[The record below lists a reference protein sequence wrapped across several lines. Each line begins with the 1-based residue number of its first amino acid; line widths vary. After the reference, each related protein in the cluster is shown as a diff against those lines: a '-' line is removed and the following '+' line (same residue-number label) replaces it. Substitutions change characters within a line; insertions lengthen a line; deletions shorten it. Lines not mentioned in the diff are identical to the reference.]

1 MKRWSLASRIVS
13 GTLIIVLSALM
24 LLSILVAA
32 FTRYEVTERL
42 DNSLQEVAERLEF
55 VIGEL
60 DKRDQAVPTP
70 GGQVARLPGVNRRTL
85 AYQIASTDGLLEVR
99 SQNAPET
106 LFVPHLAAGFY
117 NIPEFRVYIVP
128 SVSGHHY
135 ILVGEPTFHRN
146 EAVRRAILISVLPM
160 VIFFPAIW
168 ILVRWRVRRA
178 MQPLTSLQQEIRSR
192 GGANLTPI
200 PPLDLPVELVTIH
213 SAVNLLLERLKM
225 ALSTERA
232 FAANAAHE
240 LRNPIG
246 ALLAQVQ
253 ILRGFLQHS
262 EHEERATTIMHQ
274 ARRIGRMMEK
284 LLQLSRV
291 TSGIALTE
299 DRFDLVPVIRF
310 LAEELE
316 REKDQTIK
324 LSGASHLM
332 IRGDMDTAGILFRNL
347 LENAVLHGT
356 SLQPVRLL
364 VTDDSKVLIFND
376 CDPLTPEILQDMEKP
391 FVRGKTD
398 AEGSGLGLAIVRQV
412 SLQFQADITITSPIP
427 GTERGIVITVH
438 FPPSDIDVNARTE
451 EIVVGIPV

>member
-13 GTLIIVLSALM
+13 GTLIIVLGALV

-55 VIGEL
+55 VISEL
-60 DKRDQAVPTP
+60 DKTDKASATP
-70 GGQVARLPGVNRRTL
+70 GGQIAQLPGVNRRTL
-85 AYQIASTDGLLEVR
+85 AYQITTPDGRLEVR

-106 LFVPHLAAGFY
+106 LFVPRLKSGFY
-117 NIPEFRVYIVP
+117 NISLFRVYVVP
-128 SVSGHHY
+128 SASGRHY

-168 ILVRWRVRRA
+168 VLVRWRVRRA
-178 MQPLTSLQQEIRSR
+178 MRPLTSLQQEIRSR
-192 GGANLTPI
+192 GGSNLAPV
-200 PPLDLPVELVTIH
+200 PPLDLPEELVSIH

-240 LRNPIG
+240 LRNPVG

-253 ILRGFLQHS
+253 VLRNLLVGS
-262 EHEERATTIMHQ
+262 DYEERATIIMQQ

-284 LLQLSRV
+284 LLQLSRA
-291 TSGIALTE
+291 TSGIALTGNM
-299 DRFDLVPVIRF
+299 FDLVPVIRF

-316 REKDQTIK
+316 REKTRR
-324 LSGASHLM
+324 LNFLEHL
-332 IRGDMDTAGILFRNL
+332 I
-347 LENAVLHGT
+347 
-356 SLQPVRLL
+356 S
-364 VTDDSKVLIFND
+364 
-376 CDPLTPEILQDMEKP
+376 
-391 FVRGKTD
+391 
-398 AEGSGLGLAIVRQV
+398 
-412 SLQFQADITITSPIP
+412 
-427 GTERGIVITVH
+427 
-438 FPPSDIDVNARTE
+438 
-451 EIVVGIPV
+451 

>member
-13 GTLIIVLSALM
+13 GTLIIVLGALV

-60 DKRDQAVPTP
+60 DKNGPTSAMP
-70 GGQVARLPGVNRRTL
+70 GGQIARLPGVNRRTL
-85 AYQIASTDGLLEVR
+85 AYQIASTDGQLEVR

-106 LFVPHLAAGFY
+106 LFVPHLETGFY
-117 NIPEFRVYIVP
+117 NIPSFRVYVAP

-135 ILVGEPTFHRN
+135 ILVGEPTFHRT

-168 ILVRWRVRRA
+168 LLVRWRVRRA
-178 MQPLTSLQQEIRSR
+178 MQPLTSLQEEIRSR
-192 GGANLTPI
+192 GGANLAPI
-200 PPLDLPVELVTIH
+200 PPLDLPEELVAIH
-213 SAVNLLLERLKM
+213 SAVNLLLDRLKM

-253 ILRGFLQHS
+253 ILRSLLQHS

-284 LLQLSRV
+284 LLQLSRA
-291 TSGIALTE
+291 TSGIALRE
-299 DRFDLVPVIRF
+299 DRFDLVLVIRF
-310 LAEELE
+310 LAQELE
-316 REKDQTIK
+316 REKKQIIE
-324 LSGASHLM
+324 LSGTPCLM
-332 IRGDMDTAGILFRNL
+332 IQGDMDAAGILFRNL
-347 LENAVLHGT
+347 LENAVLHGS
-356 SLQPVRLL
+356 SLQPVR
-364 VTDDSKVLIFND
+364 VVITEDSEVLISND
-376 CDPLTPEILQDMEKP
+376 CDPLTPEILRDMEKP
-391 FVRGKTD
+391 FVRGATD
-398 AEGSGLGLAIVRQV
+398 AEGSGLGLAIVRQI
-412 SLQFQADITITSPIP
+412 SLQFRADLAITSPVSGKARGITVSIRFP
-427 GTERGIVITVH
+427 SGGTETNTK
-438 FPPSDIDVNARTE
+438 FK
-451 EIVVGIPV
+451 EIKSA

>member
-13 GTLIIVLSALM
+13 GTLIIVLGALV

-55 VIGEL
+55 VISEL
-60 DKRDQAVPTP
+60 DRTDQKSTTP

-85 AYQIASTDGLLEVR
+85 AYQIASPDGRLEVR

-106 LFVPHLAAGFY
+106 LFVPRLKMGFY
-117 NIPEFRVYIVP
+117 NVPSFRVYSVP
-128 SVSGHHY
+128 SASGRHY
-135 ILVGEPTFHRN
+135 ILVGEPAFHRN

-168 ILVRWRVRRA
+168 VLVRWRVRRA
-178 MQPLTSLQQEIRSR
+178 MRPLTSLQHEIRSR
-192 GGANLTPI
+192 GGTNLVPI
-200 PPLDLPVELVTIH
+200 PPLDLPEELVTIH

-253 ILRGFLQHS
+253 VLRNLLQRS
-262 EHEERATTIMHQ
+262 EYEERATTIMHQ

-291 TSGIALTE
+291 TSGIALTG
-299 DRFDLVPVIRF
+299 DIFDLVPVIQF
-310 LAEELE
+310 LARELE
-316 REKDQTIK
+316 REKNQTID
-324 LSGASHLM
+324 LSGVPHLM
-332 IRGDMDTAGILFRNL
+332 IRGDMDAAGILFRNL
-347 LENAVLHGT
+347 LENAVLHGS
-356 SLQPVRLL
+356 SLRPAHVI
-364 VTDDSKVLIFND
+364 VTENSEILIFND
-376 CDPLTPEILQDMEKP
+376 CDPLTLESLQNMEKP
-391 FVRGKTD
+391 FVRGKTN

-412 SLQFQADITITSPIP
+412 SLQLQADITITSPAP
-427 GTERGIVITVH
+427 GKTRGIVVTVR
-438 FPPSDIDVNARTE
+438 FPSGDTE
-451 EIVVGIPV
+451 VEASWDGSKNY

>member
-13 GTLIIVLSALM
+13 GTLIIVLGALV

-55 VIGEL
+55 VISEL
-60 DKRDQAVPTP
+60 DRTDRASATP
-70 GGQVARLPGVNRRTL
+70 GGQIAQLPGVNRRTL
-85 AYQIASTDGLLEVR
+85 AYQITTPDGRLEVR

-106 LFVPHLAAGFY
+106 LFVPRLKPGFY
-117 NIPEFRVYIVP
+117 NIPLFRVYIVP
-128 SVSGHHY
+128 SASGRHY

-168 ILVRWRVRRA
+168 LLVRWRVRRA
-178 MQPLTSLQQEIRSR
+178 MRPLTSLQHEIRSR
-192 GGANLTPI
+192 GGSNLAPV
-200 PPLDLPVELVTIH
+200 PPLDLPEELVSIH

-225 ALSTERA
+225 ALSAERA

-240 LRNPIG
+240 LRNPVG
-246 ALLAQVQ
+246 GLLAQVQ
-253 ILRGFLQHS
+253 VLRKLLIGS
-262 EHEERATTIMHQ
+262 DYEERITTIMQQ

-284 LLQLSRV
+284 LLQLSRA
-291 TSGIALTE
+291 TSGIALAGNM
-299 DRFDLVPVIRF
+299 FDLVPVIRF

-316 REKDQTIK
+316 REKDQPIEF
-324 LSGASHLM
+324 SGLSHLM
-332 IRGDMDTAGILFRNL
+332 IQGDMDATGILFRNL

-356 SLQPVRLL
+356 SAQAVS
-364 VTDDSKVLIFND
+364 VVISQDHKVLICND
-376 CDPLTPEILQDMEKP
+376 CEPLTSDVLQDMEKP

-398 AEGSGLGLAIVRQV
+398 AEGSGLGMAIARQISQQLHADMTV
-412 SLQFQADITITSPIP
+412 SSPIP
-427 GTERGIVITVH
+427 GTTRGVLVTVRLQI
-438 FPPSDIDVNARTE
+438 SEIE
-451 EIVVGIPV
+451 ECI

>member
-13 GTLIIVLSALM
+13 GTLIIVLGALV
-24 LLSILVAA
+24 LLSVLVAA

-60 DKRDQAVPTP
+60 DKNGPTSAMP

-85 AYQIASTDGLLEVR
+85 AYQIASTDSQLEVR

-106 LFVPHLAAGFY
+106 LFVPHLKTGFY
-117 NIPEFRVYIVP
+117 NIPSFRVYVVP

-135 ILVGEPTFHRN
+135 ILVGEPTFHRT

-168 ILVRWRVRRA
+168 LLVRWRVRRA
-178 MQPLTSLQQEIRSR
+178 MQPLTSLQEEIRSR
-192 GGANLTPI
+192 GGANLAPI
-200 PPLDLPVELVTIH
+200 PPLDLPEELVAIH
-213 SAVNLLLERLKM
+213 SAVNLLLDRLKM

-253 ILRGFLQHS
+253 ILRSLLQHS

-284 LLQLSRV
+284 LLQLSRA
-291 TSGIALTE
+291 TSGIALGE

-310 LAEELE
+310 LAQELE
-316 REKDQTIK
+316 REKKQIIE
-324 LSGASHLM
+324 LSGASCLM
-332 IRGDMDTAGILFRNL
+332 IRGDMDAAGILFRNL
-347 LENAVLHGT
+347 LENAVLHGS
-356 SLQPVRLL
+356 SLQPVR
-364 VTDDSKVLIFND
+364 VVITEDCEVLISND

-391 FVRGKTD
+391 FVRGATD
-398 AEGSGLGLAIVRQV
+398 AEGSGLGLAIVRQI
-412 SLQFQADITITSPIP
+412 SLQFRADIAITSPAP
-427 GTERGIVITVH
+427 GKARGIIVSIR
-438 FPPSDIDVNARTE
+438 FPSGDTETSARFK
-451 EIVVGIPV
+451 EINSI

>member
-13 GTLIIVLSALM
+13 GTLIVVLGALV
-24 LLSILVAA
+24 LLSVLVAA

-60 DKRDQAVPTP
+60 DKSDQGSVTP

-85 AYQIASTDGLLEVR
+85 AYQIASTDGQLEVR

-106 LFVPHLAAGFY
+106 LFVPHLETGFY
-117 NIPEFRVYIVP
+117 NLPEFRVYIVP
-128 SVSGHHY
+128 SLSGHHY

-168 ILVRWRVRRA
+168 LLVRWRVRRA
-178 MQPLTSLQQEIRSR
+178 MQPLTSLQHEIRSR
-192 GGANLTPI
+192 GGANLAPI
-200 PPLDLPVELVTIH
+200 PPLDLPEELVAIH

-253 ILRGFLQHS
+253 ILRGMLQHS

-299 DRFDLVPVIRF
+299 NRFDLVPVIRF
-310 LAEELE
+310 LAQELE
-316 REKDQTIK
+316 REKGQIIE
-324 LSGASHLM
+324 LSGAPHLM
-332 IRGDMDTAGILFRNL
+332 IRGDMDAAGILFRNL
-347 LENAVLHGT
+347 LENAVLHGS
-356 SLQPVRLL
+356 SLQPVSLA
-364 VTDDSKVLIFND
+364 VTEDSEVLISND
-376 CDPLTPEILQDMEKP
+376 CDPLTPETLQDMEKP
-391 FVRGKTD
+391 FVRGTTD
-398 AEGSGLGLAIVRQV
+398 AEGSGLGLAIVRQI
-412 SLQFQADITITSPIP
+412 SLQLRADITITSPAP
-427 GTERGIVITVH
+427 GRTRGIIVFVR
-438 FPPSDIDVNARTE
+438 FPPDETKSASETRCR
-451 EIVVGIPV
+451 EI

>member
-13 GTLIIVLSALM
+13 GTLIIVLGALV
-24 LLSILVAA
+24 LLSVLVAA

-60 DKRDQAVPTP
+60 DKNGPTSALP
-70 GGQVARLPGVNRRTL
+70 GGQIARLPGVNRRTL
-85 AYQIASTDGLLEVR
+85 AYQIASTDGQLEVR

-106 LFVPHLAAGFY
+106 LFVPHLETGFY
-117 NIPEFRVYIVP
+117 NIPSFRVYVAP

-135 ILVGEPTFHRN
+135 ILVGEPTFHRT

-168 ILVRWRVRRA
+168 LLVRWRVRRA
-178 MQPLTSLQQEIRSR
+178 MQPLTSLQEEIRSR
-192 GGANLTPI
+192 GGANLAPI
-200 PPLDLPVELVTIH
+200 PPLDLPEELVAIH
-213 SAVNLLLERLKM
+213 SAVNLLLDRLKM

-253 ILRGFLQHS
+253 ILRSLLQYS

-284 LLQLSRV
+284 LLQLSRA
-291 TSGIALTE
+291 TSGIALRE

-310 LAEELE
+310 LAQELE
-316 REKDQTIK
+316 REKSQIIE
-324 LSGASHLM
+324 LSGAPCLM
-332 IRGDMDTAGILFRNL
+332 IRGDMDAAGILFRNL
-347 LENAVLHGT
+347 LENAVLHGS
-356 SLQPVRLL
+356 SLQPVR
-364 VTDDSKVLIFND
+364 VVFTEDYEVLISND

-391 FVRGKTD
+391 FVRGVTD
-398 AEGSGLGLAIVRQV
+398 AEGSGLGLAIVCQI
-412 SLQFQADITITSPIP
+412 SLQFRADIAITSPVS
-427 GTERGIVITVH
+427 GKTRGITVSIR
-438 FPPSDIDVNARTE
+438 FPSGGSETNAKFK
-451 EIVVGIPV
+451 EIKPV

>member
-1 MKRWSLASRIVS
+1 MKHWSLASRIVS
-13 GTLIIVLSALM
+13 GTLVIVLGALI
-24 LLSILVAA
+24 LLSVLVAA

-60 DKRDQAVPTP
+60 DKSDHASAAP
-70 GGQVARLPGVNRRTL
+70 GGEVARLPGVNRRTL
-85 AYQIASTDGLLEVR
+85 AYQIASTDGRLEVR
-99 SQNAPET
+99 SQNAPDT
-106 LFVPHLAAGFY
+106 LFVPHLQTGFY
-117 NIPEFRVYIVP
+117 DLSEFRVYIVP

-146 EAVRRAILISVLPM
+146 EAVRRATLISVMPM
-160 VIFFPAIW
+160 LIFFPAIW
-168 ILVRWRVRRA
+168 LLVRWRVRSA

-192 GGANLTPI
+192 GGANLAPI
-200 PPLDLPVELVTIH
+200 PPLELPEELVAIH

-253 ILRGFLQHS
+253 ILRGMLEHS

-310 LAEELE
+310 LAQELE
-316 REKDQTIK
+316 REKDQTIE
-324 LSGASHLM
+324 LSGVSHLM
-332 IRGDMDTAGILFRNL
+332 IRGDMDAAGILFRNL
-347 LENAVLHGT
+347 LENAVLHG
-356 SLQPVRLL
+356 SLRQPVR
-364 VTDDSKVLIFND
+364 VTVTESSEVLIFND
-376 CDPLTPEILQDMEKP
+376 CNPLMPEILQDMEKP
-391 FVRGKTD
+391 FVRGTTD
-398 AEGSGLGLAIVRQV
+398 AEGSGLGLAIVRQI
-412 SLQFQADITITSPIP
+412 SLQLQADIRITSPVP
-427 GTERGIVITVH
+427 GTARGIIVSVRFPSDEATVH
-438 FPPSDIDVNARTE
+438 VRNQS
-451 EIVVGIPV
+451 

>member
-13 GTLIIVLSALM
+13 GTLIIVLGALV
-24 LLSILVAA
+24 LLSVLVAA

-55 VIGEL
+55 VVGEL
-60 DKRDQAVPTP
+60 DKNGPASAVP
-70 GGQVARLPGVNRRTL
+70 GGHVARLPGVNRRTL
-85 AYQIASTDGLLEVR
+85 AYQISTPEGQLEVR

-106 LFVPHLAAGFY
+106 PFVPHLDAGFY
-117 NIPEFRVYIVP
+117 NIPSFRVYVVP

-135 ILVGEPTFHRN
+135 ILVGEPTFHRT

-168 ILVRWRVRRA
+168 LLVRWRVRRA

-192 GGANLTPI
+192 GGANLAPI
-200 PPLDLPVELVTIH
+200 PPLDLPEELVAIH

-253 ILRGFLQHS
+253 ILKGMLQHS
-262 EHEERATTIMHQ
+262 EHDERATTIMHQ

-284 LLQLSRV
+284 LLQLSRA
-291 TSGIALTE
+291 TSGIALVE
-299 DRFDLVPVIRF
+299 DSFDLVPVIRF
-310 LAEELE
+310 LAQELE
-316 REKDQTIK
+316 REKGQVIE
-324 LSGASHLM
+324 LSGTPHLM
-332 IRGDMDTAGILFRNL
+332 IRGDMDAAGILFRNL
-347 LENAVLHGT
+347 LENAVLHGS
-356 SLQPVRLL
+356 SLQPVR
-364 VTDDSKVLIFND
+364 VVITEDSEVLISND
-376 CDPLTPEILQDMEKP
+376 CDPLTSEILQDMEKP
-391 FVRGKTD
+391 FVRGATD
-398 AEGSGLGLAIVRQV
+398 AEGSGLGLAIVRQI
-412 SLQFQADITITSPIP
+412 SLQLRADIVITSPVP
-427 GTERGIVITVH
+427 GKTRGITVSIR
-438 FPPSDIDVNARTE
+438 FPSGDTETSARFK
-451 EIVVGIPV
+451 EIKPV

>member
-13 GTLIIVLSALM
+13 GTLIIVLGALV
-24 LLSILVAA
+24 LLSLLVAA

-55 VIGEL
+55 VISEL
-60 DKRDQAVPTP
+60 DRTGQHATTP

-85 AYQIASTDGLLEVR
+85 AYQIASSDGHLEVR

-106 LFVPHLAAGFY
+106 LFVPRLETGFY
-117 NIPEFRVYIVP
+117 NVPSFRVYSVP
-128 SVSGHHY
+128 SASGHHY
-135 ILVGEPTFHRN
+135 ILVGEPAFHRH

-168 ILVRWRVRRA
+168 ILVRWGVRRA

-200 PPLDLPVELVTIH
+200 PPLDLPVELVAIH

-246 ALLAQVQ
+246 GLLAQVQ
-253 ILRGFLQHS
+253 VLRGLLQHS

-291 TSGIALTE
+291 TSGVALTE
-299 DRFDLVPVIRF
+299 VRFDLVPVIRF
-310 LAEELE
+310 LAQELE
-316 REKDQTIK
+316 REKDQVIE

-347 LENAVLHGT
+347 LENAVLHGS
-356 SLQPVRLL
+356 SLKPVQLH
-364 VTDDSKVLIFND
+364 VTNNSRVMISND
-376 CDPLTPEILQDMEKP
+376 CDPLTPEIVQNMEKP
-391 FVRGKTD
+391 FVRGKTN
-398 AEGSGLGLAIVRQV
+398 AEGSGLGLAIVRQI
-412 SLQFQADITITSPIP
+412 SLQLQADITVTSPMP
-427 GTERGIVITVH
+427 GKTRGIIVTVY
-438 FPPSDIDVNARTE
+438 FPPSNTGVNAISE
-451 EIVVGIPV
+451 EIKAI